1 MTRSTLDRPS
11 RLFVAVNNGGLGG
24 GEFMALEVARE
35 ARRHGIPCA
44 VVAPAAPSGVLDAAA
59 AEGMPC
65 VRIPARDRRGY
76 LLRLAWWRATHREG
90 LLWCAGLIP
99 AVAALGDRSKVVHLH
114 KLPEGPVQR
123 TLARL
128 ARVAALTT
136 FVPSDFMAGHVRGAK
151 VLPNWTLGP
160 DPLGDPAPTPQLPAD
175 RPPTIGYLGRLTTA
189 KGVLDLLAAVET
201 LASTT
206 RPDLRL
212 VLAGEPLFGGDAD
225 QVCRALDSAAARR
238 PRQVEQLGRVA
249 SPTDFFA
256 RIDLLVVPSRAP
268 ESFGLVAAEAMAARI
283 PVAVTDA
290 GALPE
295 VVGDGYPFVARA
307 GDPAHLA
314 ATIDRA
320 LSALEDPGLRRTLVA
335 DGRTRWAGSYAPG
348 VGRSRLS
355 TIFARL
361 GWTGVSP

>member
-1 MTRSTLDRPS
+1 MTERVMGPS
-11 RLFVAVNNGGLGG
+11 RLYVAVNNGGLGG
-24 GEFMALEVARE
+24 GELMALEVARE

-44 VVAPAAPSGVLDAAA
+44 VLAPATPSGVLDAAA
-59 AEGMPC
+59 AESMPC

-90 LLWCAGLIP
+90 LLWCAGLVP
-99 AVAALGDRSKVVHLH
+99 AVAALGDRHKVVHLH
-114 KLPEGPVQR
+114 KLPEGPAQR
-123 TLARL
+123 ILTRLARL
-128 ARVAALTT
+128 GARTT
-136 FVPSDFMAGHVRGAK
+136 LVPSDFMARHVRGAD
-151 VLPNWTLGP
+151 VLPNWTLGS
-160 DPLGDPAPTPQLPAD
+160 DPISDRDPAQQLSPAD

-189 KGVLDLLAAVET
+189 KGVLDLLAAAET
-201 LASTT
+201 LAST

-268 ESFGLVAAEAMAARI
+268 ESFGLVAAEAMAAGI
-283 PVAVTDA
+283 PVVVTDA

>member
-1 MTRSTLDRPS
+1 MTERVMGPS
-11 RLFVAVNNGGLGG
+11 RLYVAVNNGGLGG
-24 GEFMALEVARE
+24 GELMALEVARE

-44 VVAPAAPSGVLDAAA
+44 VLAPATPSGVLDAAA
-59 AEGMPC
+59 AESMPC

-90 LLWCAGLIP
+90 LLWCAGLVP
-99 AVAALGDRSKVVHLH
+99 AVAALGDRHKVVHLH
-114 KLPEGPVQR
+114 KLPEGPAQR
-123 TLARL
+123 ILTRLARL
-128 ARVAALTT
+128 GARTT
-136 FVPSDFMAGHVRGAK
+136 LVPSDFMARHVRGAD
-151 VLPNWTLGP
+151 VLPNWTLGS
-160 DPLGDPAPTPQLPAD
+160 DPISDRDPAQQLSPAD

-225 QVCRALDSAAARR
+225 QVCRALDSATARW
-238 PRQVEQLGRVA
+238 PGQVEQLGRVA
-249 SPTDFFA
+249 SPTDLFD

-283 PVAVTDA
+283 PVVVTDA

-314 ATIDRA
+314 AVLDRA
-320 LSALEDPGLRRTLVA
+320 LTALSDAETRSHLVDA
-335 DGRTRWAGSYAPG
+335 GRARWETFYAAG
-348 VGRSRLS
+348 VGRGRLCAELSRV
-355 TIFARL
+355 
-361 GWTGVSP
+361 GWGGAFR

>member
-1 MTRSTLDRPS
+1 MTERVMGPS
-11 RLFVAVNNGGLGG
+11 RLYVAVNNGGLGG
-24 GEFMALEVARE
+24 GELMALEVARE

-44 VVAPAAPSGVLDAAA
+44 VLAPATPSGVLDAAA
-59 AEGMPC
+59 AESMPC

-160 DPLGDPAPTPQLPAD
+160 DQLGDPAPTPQLPAD

-189 KGVLDLLAAVET
+189 KGVLDLLAAAET
-201 LASTT
+201 LAST

-225 QVCRALDSAAARR
+225 QVCRALDSATACWSG
-238 PRQVEQLGRVA
+238 QVEQLGRVA
-249 SPTDFFA
+249 SPTDLFD

-283 PVAVTDA
+283 PVVVTDA

-320 LSALEDPGLRRTLVA
+320 LTALGAPATRAQLVA
-335 DGRTRWAGSYAPG
+335 AGRARWETFYAAE
-348 VGRSRLS
+348 VGRGRLCAELSRV
-355 TIFARL
+355 
-361 GWTGVSP
+361 GWGGAFR